1 MQLKIDN
8 FHYLLRCNKKRIFA
22 AFKFG
27 GKTGF
32 HFLVFW
38 YNKLDNE
45 DLILYGYEEVLWN
58 MLKLQCFDYN
68 NTLSHAVR
76 KSIWP

>member
-22 AFKFG
+22 AFEFG